1 MSRRSTAK
9 VFAQRTCADVD
20 CGVVFQATTD
30 AHRYCSRR
38 CLGRS
43 DAEREHRR
51 RYQLKHGREY
61 GKHKSSQQRCWG
73 CKKEIAGSDQEPLK
87 QPPLCNDCAK
97 SIAKQI
103 EPFVL
108 QALDDKLN
116 LS

>member
-1 MSRRSTAK
+1 MVATHASTVEPMS
-9 VFAQRTCADVD
+9 VQN
-20 CGVVFQATTD
+20 
-30 AHRYCSRR
+30 
-38 CLGRS
+38 
-43 DAEREHRR
+43 
-51 RYQLKHGREY
+51 EY